1 MNPAIAKPNNQPNDQ
16 LNDQL
21 NDQQEQQNNLYE
33 SDLNLWLETTIAQLK
48 VGDLHGLDIINLI
61 EELEGLA
68 GRDRRELKQRL
79 TTLIEHL
86 LKRCY
91 IKSEYDYAG
100 WVRTIN
106 RTRLAIRDILKQSP
120 SLKNQVNNPELF
132 ENAFEDALRL
142 LRSDPDYTSVDFPD
156 TWQFS
161 SGIDDLLNV
170 NFWDIH

>member
-1 MNPAIAKPNNQPNDQ
+1 MTQAIVKPNNPQSS
-16 LNDQL
+16 
-21 NDQQEQQNNLYE
+21 LYE
-33 SDLNLWLETTIAQLK
+33 SDLNLWLEKTIAQLK
-48 VGDLHGLDIINLI
+48 VGDLHNLDIINLI

-106 RTRLAIRDILKQSP
+106 RTRLAIRDLLKQSP
-120 SLKNQVNNPELF
+120 SLKNRANSPELF
-132 ENAFEDALRL
+132 QEAFEDALRL
-142 LRSDPDYTSVDFPD
+142 LRSDPDYTSIEFPD
-156 TWQFS
+156 IWQFS
-161 SGIDDLLNV
+161 YDIDVILSV
-170 NFWDIH
+170 NFWENN